1 MCTEGLWRELLS
13 LLPFAQ
19 VWLLAPP
26 QSKADRHITD
36 TPHTHRHTQHIPH
49 IPGGRKVFLPWE
61 EKVGRG
67 CFFFF
72 SHQYP
77 INCTSWYAGAA
88 WHLFCHNTLG
98 GEGLSILILRR
109 RKLRLRENRTL
120 SNSDPCRF
128 KAQTDSVGCL
138 RVCALANATCCKRL
152 MKERWYLGTQSQAS

>member
-1 MCTEGLWRELLS
+1 MERTSVSPPFCPS
-13 LLPFAQ
+13 LA
-19 VWLLAPP
+19 AC
-26 QSKADRHITD
+26 S
-36 TPHTHRHTQHIPH
+36 TPEQGRQTHHRHTTHTQAHTAHTTYTRGKEGVPAL
-49 IPGGRKVFLPWE
+49 GGEGGQRL
-61 EKVGRG
+61 
-67 CFFFF
+67 FFFF

-128 KAQTDSVGCL
+128 KTQTDSVGCL

>member
-1 MCTEGLWRELLS
+1 MPKSGCLLH
-13 LLPFAQ
+13 PRARQ
-19 VWLLAPP
+19 
-26 QSKADRHITD
+26 TD
-36 TPHTHRHTQHIPH
+36 TSQTHHTHTGTHSTYHIYQ
-49 IPGGRKVFLPWE
+49 GEGRCSCL
-61 EKVGRG
+61 GRRRWAEVV
-67 CFFFF
+67 FFF

-98 GEGLSILILRR
+98 GEGLSILILRK

-128 KAQTDSVGCL
+128 KTQTDSVGCL